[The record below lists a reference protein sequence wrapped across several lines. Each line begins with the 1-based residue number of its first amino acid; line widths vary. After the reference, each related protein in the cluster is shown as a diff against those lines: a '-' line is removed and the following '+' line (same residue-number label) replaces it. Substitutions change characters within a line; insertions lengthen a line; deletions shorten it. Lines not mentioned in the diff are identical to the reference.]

1 MKNSRKIIMSAFSLI
16 IVGLCACQKEE
27 CKKCVQTICGI
38 ASCEEYE
45 TIESCDQAEI
55 DSLQANHGNVYW
67 TCN

>member
-1 MKNSRKIIMSAFSLI
+1 MKNSRRIILSAFSLI

-45 TIESCDQAEI
+45 TIESCDQAE
-55 DSLQANHGNVYW
+55 NR
-67 TCN
+67 